1 MALMAAMDILPLMLP
16 VSNVSDATTEHN
28 LVLTNLP
35 ADIFFTG
42 DESVL
47 PDSAIGN
54 NYLTN
59 FNALKTLGDKLLGDL
74 VSNLSL

>member
-1 MALMAAMDILPLMLP
+1 MVAKDIAMLMLP
-16 VSNVSDATTEHN
+16 VSIFSATDTVIDEYTLN
-28 LVLTNLP
+28 KILI
-35 ADIFFTG
+35 DIFFTG

-74 VSNLSL
+74 VSELKL